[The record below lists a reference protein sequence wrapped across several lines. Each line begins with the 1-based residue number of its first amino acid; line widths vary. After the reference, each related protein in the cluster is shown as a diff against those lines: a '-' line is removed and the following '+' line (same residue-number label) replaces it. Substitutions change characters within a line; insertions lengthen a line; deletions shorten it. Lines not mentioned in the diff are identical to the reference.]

1 AVGGCRYTFRS
12 TRKGMVLWI
21 DNNRLVEVARS
32 LGAPRDKGAG
42 LELHRKVGDAVEPG
56 DPLFTLY
63 AEKEYK
69 LDYTIEKIREEG
81 SFIGVGGYMDML
93 IQKVEEIPV
102 YSKAFIL
109 ER

>member
-1 AVGGCRYTFRS
+1 V
-12 TRKGMVLWI
+12 VLWI
-21 DNNRLVEVARS
+21 DNNSLVEAVRL
-32 LGAPRDKGAG
+32 LGAPKDKSAG
-42 LELHRKVGDAVEPG
+42 IELHKKVGDIVEPG

-69 LDYTIEKIREEG
+69 LDYTISKIEEEG
-81 SFIGVGGYMDML
+81 LFIGVGGYMDML
-93 IQKVEEIPV
+93 IQKVERAPV